1 MPIQRGPA
9 AFIVKLAD
17 CGRMI
22 AIGHDAFSA
31 TAKRLAEEGHDPK
44 TKLTIHFVDGRRF
57 GRGQGGGRVVCLNII
72 DAIDDPQLYAP
83 WFPARPGTRGRSC

>member
-1 MPIQRGPA
+1 MSNLQPIA
-9 AFIVKLAD
+9 ALAHADPTWPGSFIVKLAD

-44 TKLTIHFVDGRRF
+44 TKLTIHFVDGRPSVE
-57 GRGQGGGRVVCLNII
+57 GKVADGLS
-72 DAIDDPQLYAP
+72 A
-83 WFPARPGTRGRSC
+83 